1 MMSSPRNLE
10 YEQLWLNAHTDT
22 RAAVYT
28 FSSCITLADLNA
40 DGDFKLVV
48 ADLGTGSTNVKL
60 KVYKGTSL
68 HSETALLDVP
78 TGVTSFYMDLNEPR
92 MPAIA
97 VASGS
102 NIYIYKNMRPYF
114 KFSLPSMDINP
125 LEKDLWMQVRDEQ
138 IEHGVFIELLN
149 NLRAEIG
156 FSQMSTQSQH
166 LLTLDSSNTSSFVQ
180 QNCKFPVKRQTV
192 VTCMTTLKKALA
204 EETAVS
210 CLVVGTESSE
220 ILVLDPEAFTIL
232 EKIKLSDEDSTTL
245 AVPAVL
251 SACGLHAVEFRIVAA
266 CRDGSLRLARRGW
279 TETKTLVQLP
289 AQPVAMTISPD
300 NASITIALMNQTL
313 QCYSKKGKLQWMI
326 NLPAAACAL
335 CPVPLPHQSATLVA
349 VSLNGGLLQLYN
361 GRQLVDVIKAPQS
374 VSGLVFGRFGQEE
387 NALIMFTVDGSLL
400 VKILKRTAHFNLN
413 GGGNTASVAP
423 GAAQQIKL
431 QIPKKTRLFL
441 DQTMRERDNCV
452 MMHRTFQRDLFQL
465 RVDVARACV
474 KALQSCNNPVSLEGA
489 EPLKLSAQVLGLGPL
504 FKMVISLQN
513 ISASSMIQGLGILF
527 HFDDKMYSMDKP
539 FINVP
544 LLVPGLEYPFETM
557 IRNISELALS
567 DQVRVLVVKDG
578 QSQPVL
584 AAIINMPVCDLL
596 GMV

>member
-1 MMSSPRNLE
+1 MNPPRNLE

-28 FSSCITLADLNA
+28 FSSCIALADLNA
-40 DGDFKLVV
+40 DGDFKLIV

-78 TGVTSFYMDLNEPR
+78 TGVVSFYMDNSEPR

-114 KFSLPSMDINP
+114 KFSLPSMDVNP
-125 LEKDLWMQVRDEQ
+125 MEKDLWLQVRDDQME
-138 IEHGVFIELLN
+138 VPVLVELLN
-149 NLRAEIG
+149 NLNSEIG
-156 FSQMSTQSQH
+156 FAQLSTQSQH
-166 LLTLDSSNTSSFVQ
+166 LLALDPLNAASFVQ
-180 QNCKFPVKRQTV
+180 LYSKNPLKRQTV
-192 VTCMTTLKKALA
+192 VTCITTLKKALA
-204 EETAVS
+204 DEKAVS
-210 CLVVGTESSE
+210 CLVVGTESGE

-232 EKIKLSDEDSTTL
+232 EKIKINNQDSSTII
-245 AVPAVL
+245 VPAVL
-251 SACGLHAVEFRIVAA
+251 SAFGLHAVEFRIIAA
-266 CRDGSLRLARRGW
+266 CRDGSLRVARRGW
-279 TETKTLVQLP
+279 TESKLLVQLP
-289 AQPVAMTISPD
+289 AQPVAMTVSPE

-313 QCYSKKGKLQWMI
+313 QCISKKGKLQWVVT
-326 NLPAAACAL
+326 LPAAACAL
-335 CPVPLPHQSATLVA
+335 CPIPLPHQSTTLIA

-361 GRQLVDVIKAPQS
+361 GRQLVDVIKATQS
-374 VSGLVFGRFGQEE
+374 VSGLAFGKFGQEE

-400 VKILKRTAHFNLN
+400 VKILKRTAHFNLQ
-413 GGGNTASVAP
+413 GGGTSANIVPAV
-423 GAAQQIKL
+423 AQQIKL

-474 KALQSCNNPVSLEGA
+474 KALQSCNNPISLEGA
-489 EPLKLSAQVLGLGPL
+489 EPVKLSAQVLGLGPL
-504 FKMVISLQN
+504 FKMVIMLQN
-513 ISASSMIQGLGILF
+513 ISASTLIQDVGILF
-527 HFDDKMYSMDKP
+527 HFDDKMYTMEKP

-544 LLVPGLEYPFETM
+544 MLVPGVEYPFETM

-567 DQVRVLVVKDG
+567 DQIRVLVVREG
-578 QSQPVL
+578 QSQPLL

>member
-1 MMSSPRNLE
+1 MTSLRNLE

-40 DGDFKLVV
+40 DGDFKLIV

-78 TGVTSFYMDLNEPR
+78 TGVVSFYMDFSEPR

-114 KFSLPSMDINP
+114 KFSLPSMDVNP
-125 LEKDLWMQVRDEQ
+125 LEKDLWMQVREEQ
-138 IEHGVFIELLN
+138 IEVGVLMELLN
-149 NLRAEIG
+149 NLRLEIG
-156 FSQMSTQSQH
+156 FAQLSTQSQH
-166 LLTLDSSNTSSFVQ
+166 LLAQDPTTVPSFVQ
-180 QNCKFPVKRQTV
+180 QYCKTV
-192 VTCMTTLKKALA
+192 VTCVTTLKKALA
-204 EETAVS
+204 DEKAVS
-210 CLVVGTESSE
+210 CLVVGTESGE

-232 EKIKLSDEDSTTL
+232 EKIKLCHQESSTL
-245 AVPAVL
+245 IVPAVL
-251 SACGLHAVEFRIVAA
+251 SAFGLHAVEFRIVAA

-279 TETKTLVQLP
+279 TESKLLVQLP
-289 AQPVAMTISPD
+289 AQPVAMTVSPE

-313 QCYSKKGKLQWMI
+313 QCFSKKGKLQWVVT
-326 NLPAAACAL
+326 LPAAACAL
-335 CPVPLPHQSATLVA
+335 CPIPLPHQSTTLVA

-374 VSGLVFGRFGQEE
+374 VSGLVFGKFGQEE

-400 VKILKRTAHFNLN
+400 VKILKRTAHFNLQ
-413 GGGNTASVAP
+413 GGSTSANVVP
-423 GAAQQIKL
+423 GVAQQIKL

-474 KALQSCNNPVSLEGA
+474 QALQSCNNPISLEGA
-489 EPLKLSAQVLGLGPL
+489 EPVKLSAQVLGLGPL
-504 FKMVISLQN
+504 FKMVITLQN
-513 ISASSMIQGLGILF
+513 ISASTLIQDIGILF
-527 HFDDKMYSMDKP
+527 HFDDKMYSMEKP
-539 FINVP
+539 FIKVP
-544 LLVPGLEYPFETM
+544 ILLPGVEYPYETM

-567 DQVRVLVVKDG
+567 DQIRVMVVREG
-578 QSQPVL
+578 QTQPVL